1 MGGFSD
7 GNRKF
12 FVFCGLFLIQM
23 CGCWLEEAR
32 LLIVSVPS
40 CLIFLL
46 ILSKYGFSLNCYN
59 SIKLIVKLTR

>member
-1 MGGFSD
+1 MWAGFQTEIAH
-7 GNRKF
+7 F
-12 FVFCGLFLIQM
+12 FVFCGLFLIQV

-46 ILSKYGFSLNCYN
+46 ILSKYGFSLNCG
-59 SIKLIVKLTR
+59 IVIIRLK

>member
-1 MGGFSD
+1 MWAGFQTEIAH
-7 GNRKF
+7 F
-12 FVFCGLFLIQM
+12 FVFCGLFFIQV

-46 ILSKYGFSLNCYN
+46 I
-59 SIKLIVKLTR
+59 